1 MSESKLSPEVIDHI
15 CQAIDT
21 ASDEL
26 RRLNLEIYNNPETKY
41 EEFKAFKLLTTWFES
56 QGWTVKRSVYDI
68 ETAFEA
74 RFTVGEG
81 GRTVAYNAE
90 YDALPKIG
98 HACGHNLIATSTLA
112 SALGTAAALRH
123 TQTAG
128 TVLVV
133 GTPAEETGGGKY
145 YMALRGAWRDA
156 HACLMTH
163 PMPDFSTPVC
173 ATKASWKFRAYF
185 RGRSAHAAAAPW
197 EGRNACDAIV
207 GAYEG
212 IARLRQHLNTTK
224 DGGESVQGVILK
236 AGEAPNV
243 VPDYAEGTFSIRA
256 RNTAGLHRL
265 RERVEPVFTGAAA
278 AAGCEVELCWD
289 ALYEDVV
296 TNVALAGR
304 YREYMLARL
313 GMSPDEMVPLDE
325 AARKH
330 EQNGSSDMGNV
341 TYVCPGIQPMFR
353 IDAAGPP
360 HTPKFQEA
368 AGTVFAHEKAL
379 QAGKANALVGYE
391 VLVDDGFYG
400 EVRAE
405 WEEAMKRAGREIA
418 SSLAACLRCRRL
430 KVKCAGP
437 ASIPCQ
443 RCKSSGADCQ
453 FVQPRAITRAATGPD
468 DAQSD
473 RFARLETQLARLTD
487 VVEGMR
493 AELTSKPAHRS
504 YADRPEFSNLAGP
517 WQSSASHQDL
527 VARGL
532 ITDDEC
538 VQLFET
544 FLSQCNDTVAIFDG
558 IPETLDV
565 IRQEPILLAA
575 VCAVGSR
582 ASSSREADLHQKCLT
597 EARSLISSVAF
608 GPAPS
613 LLALRG
619 IMLICAWYRSD
630 RLWGTVI
637 TLAYEMGL
645 HEDALR
651 LPDEAKTM
659 DRDEIERARTWLSI
673 LTYEM
678 MANTS
683 RPYLVES
690 SQRYTDLARHL
701 TLSPFSRP
709 VDQRI
714 MAYLELFKII
724 VEGKNNALSD
734 LSMPEQEA
742 QLVALNA
749 ALDTWFH
756 RVHNS
761 IDPLYQ
767 TFSKPQDRN
776 RLVIPYAFARLY
788 INGRVI
794 DGGTL
799 SGAIHDSEH
808 FALAAVN
815 AAVDAAFLLLSTAF
829 DSKALAQSLCYTI
842 DYSSMTLTAALSF
855 LRRVVAL
862 RQATGLPVNVPA
874 IAEILER
881 ARDAFENARAFSHAE
896 WTKGLIEECVS
907 AC

>member
-368 AGTVFAHEKAL
+368 AGTTFAHEKAL

-400 EVRAE
+400 ELTRRMLEVPPLESQMRGSGQHSVP
-405 WEEAMKRAGREIA
+405 AMQEQR
-418 SSLAACLRCRRL
+418 SRL
-430 KVKCAGP
+430 
-437 ASIPCQ
+437 
-443 RCKSSGADCQ
+443 
-453 FVQPRAITRAATGPD
+453 
-468 DAQSD
+468 SD

-527 VARGL
+527 VARGI

-701 TLSPFSRP
+701 ALSPFSRP

-724 VEGKNNALSD
+724 VEGKNNALGD
-734 LSMPEQEA
+734 LSIPEQEA

-799 SGAIHDSEH
+799 SGAIHEAEH

-829 DSKALAQSLCYTI
+829 DSKALAQSLRYTI

>member
-123 TQTAG
+123 TKTAG

-163 PMPDFSTPVC
+163 PMPDFSTP
-173 ATKASWKFRAYF
+173 
-185 RGRSAHAAAAPW
+185 
-197 EGRNACDAIV
+197 GRNACDAIV

-296 TNVALAGR
+296 TNLALAGR

-368 AGTVFAHEKAL
+368 AGTTFAHEKAL

-400 EVRAE
+400 ELTRRMLEVPPLEVQSNARVRPAF
-405 WEEAMKRAGREIA
+405 RASG
-418 SSLAACLRCRRL
+418 S
-430 KVKCAGP
+430 
-437 ASIPCQ
+437 
-443 RCKSSGADCQ
+443 CKSSGADCQ

-527 VARGL
+527 VARGI

-701 TLSPFSRP
+701 ALSPFSRP

-724 VEGKNNALSD
+724 VEGKNNALGD
-734 LSMPEQEA
+734 LSIPEQEA

-799 SGAIHDSEH
+799 SGAIHEAEH

-829 DSKALAQSLCYTI
+829 DSKALAQSLRYTI